1 MYQLP
6 PAPALWQGPRR
17 RFKWDPK
24 SICEIHRNGDFFSE
38 SGGKATVMMLASS
51 AGEREPGFALQGS
64 VRESQG

>member
-38 SGGKATVMMLASS
+38 SGGKATVMMLVSS